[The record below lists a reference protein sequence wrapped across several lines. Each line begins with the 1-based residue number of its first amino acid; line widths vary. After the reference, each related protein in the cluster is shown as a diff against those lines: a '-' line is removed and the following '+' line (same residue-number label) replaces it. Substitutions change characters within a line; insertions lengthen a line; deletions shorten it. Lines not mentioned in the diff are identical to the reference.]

1 MLPVRGLLITVRSP
15 PPFPSPTLTGRGPR
29 IPLRSVT
36 PLQPPHVSPR
46 HACARA
52 RLPCNQ
58 RSGFQLRSLGPPV
71 TALSDRTPALL
82 PGPQGLSRRERGLRP
97 PALPASPLL
106 SVPTVFPRR
115 PPLRGLLRQP
125 CTSRSPLLTHKFTL
139 GLTGPL
145 TSPGRASHS
154 VPPPRGHRATA
165 QRQVPEGLPPSTVA
179 PSCFTSR
186 EPPGAALVL
195 STWPSSFSLS
205 KPVSSLC
212 LPGRAASLHP
222 RSQRSSSGNSGWG
235 PGGEGPRLPPG
246 GS

>member
-1 MLPVRGLLITVRSP
+1 MCTSAAA
-15 PPFPSPTLTGRGPR
+15 
-29 IPLRSVT
+29 
-36 PLQPPHVSPR
+36 LQPV
-46 HACARA
+46 
-52 RLPCNQ
+52 
-58 RSGFQLRSLGPPV
+58 LRFPAALTRPAV
-71 TALSDRTPALL
+71 TALGDLPARRTPALL
-82 PGPQGLSRRERGLRP
+82 PGPQGLARRERGLRP

-125 CTSRSPLLTHKFTL
+125 CTSRSPLLAHKFTL
-139 GLTGPL
+139 GPTGPL
-145 TSPGRASHS
+145 TSPGRASPS
-154 VPPPRGHRATA
+154 VPPPRGHRRPSPKRCP
-165 QRQVPEGLPPSTVA
+165 QGLPPSSVGR
-179 PSCFTSR
+179 SCFTSR

-195 STWPSSFSLS
+195 STWLSSFSLS

-212 LPGRAASLHP
+212 LPRRAAWLHP